1 MTTLS
6 KFRGSRFVTQFPVFY
21 GWVVA
26 VAATLVLLLPYI
38 GNDTTIGLFI
48 DDLIAEYH
56 LDQTTIAALLGI
68 GGLVAGLTLP
78 RIGRI
83 IDYRGSRLTFL
94 VAGVLYAVTLIA
106 VSQAGS
112 ALTFLLLYVAMR
124 TLGHGPLYIVGG
136 TVIAQW
142 FRSKR
147 GRVMGITVVVIWLV
161 QSIYTP
167 WMQQLVE
174 THGWRTFW
182 GYSGLLIG
190 LVAIP
195 VLWLLLRDRPEEF
208 GLLPDGAAQTDAL
221 PAPEEHW
228 TLREAQR
235 TVLFWVFAAGRV
247 VGPVVGASLIL
258 YQVIIFK
265 GLGHAPQVAAQT
277 FGLVSIAAALSSV
290 VVGYLIDR
298 VRPGL
303 IMVVQMAAMAVSVV
317 MAMTMTE
324 TWMLVVYAVNF
335 GAAIAIGQVFDNAVL
350 PNLFGRRHLGEI
362 RGFMATAVTL
372 GAAVGPILFGW
383 CYETFGSYNPLFYVF
398 LALFGVQMILSWA
411 APHPQRQPQ
420 PVVALQPS
428 GGD

>member
-6 KFRGSRFVTQFPVFY
+6 KIRGSRFVAQFPIFY

-56 LDQTTIAALLGI
+56 LDQTAIATLLGI
-68 GGLVAGLTLP
+68 GGLVAGFTLP
-78 RIGRI
+78 RMGRI
-83 IDYRGSRLTFL
+83 IDRHGSRLVFL
-94 VAGVLYAVTLIA
+94 IAGLLYSLTLI
-106 VSQAGS
+106 VLSQAGS
-112 ALTFLLLYVAMR
+112 SLAFLILYIAMR

-147 GRVMGITVVVIWLV
+147 GRVMGITVVVIWLT
-161 QSIYTP
+161 QSVYTP

-174 THGWRTFW
+174 THGWRAFW

-190 LVAIP
+190 LAAVPA
-195 VLWLLLRDRPEEF
+195 LWLLLRDRPEKY
-208 GLLPDGAAQTDAL
+208 GLLPDGAVRVDESL
-221 PAPEEHW
+221 APEEHW
-228 TLREAQR
+228 TLKEAQR
-235 TVLFWVFAAGRV
+235 TLMFWVFAAGRM

-258 YQVIIFK
+258 YQVVIFDD
-265 GLGHAPQVAAQT
+265 LGYEPHVAAQT
-277 FGLVSIAAALSSV
+277 FGMVSVAAALSSV
-290 VVGYLIDR
+290 VIGYLIDR

-303 IMVVQMAAMAVSVV
+303 MMVVQMAAMGISVL
-317 MAMTMTE
+317 MAMTMTQP
-324 TWMLVVYAVNF
+324 WMLVVYAVNF

-350 PNLFGRRHLGEI
+350 PNLYGRKHLGEI
-362 RGFMATAVTL
+362 RGFIATAVTL
-372 GAAVGPILFGW
+372 AAAVGPILFVW
-383 CYETFGSYNPLFYVF
+383 CYETLGSYNPLFYLF
-398 LALFGVQMILSWA
+398 LALFGIQMILSWV

-420 PVVALQPS
+420 PVVSLQPAI
-428 GGD
+428 GD